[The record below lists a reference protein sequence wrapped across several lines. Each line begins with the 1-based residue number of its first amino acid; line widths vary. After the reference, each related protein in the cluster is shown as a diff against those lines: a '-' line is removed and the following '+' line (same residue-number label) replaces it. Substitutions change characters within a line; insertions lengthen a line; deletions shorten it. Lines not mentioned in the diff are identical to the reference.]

1 MRGEFWNRWI
11 TELPSLAAL
20 TSFEGMVAKGVMTAA
35 SGICACLAM
44 SDVHGK
50 QYVVQRM
57 YRGLALP
64 ETFRHTHLEP
74 ALKTPPWNTY
84 LERYFWVMHCLICET
99 FFVISKK

>member
-1 MRGEFWNRWI
+1 MMMRGEFWNQWI
-11 TELPSLAAL
+11 TELPSLVTL

-57 YRGLALP
+57 YRGLAWP
-64 ETFRHTHLEP
+64 ETSRDTHLEP
-74 ALKTPPWNTY
+74 ALKTPPWNTC
-84 LERYFWVMHCLICET
+84 LERYFWVMHCLICKT
-99 FFVISKK
+99 L

>member
-1 MRGEFWNRWI
+1 MRGELWNRRI
-11 TELPSLAAL
+11 TERPSLVTL
-20 TSFEGMVAKGVMTAA
+20 TSFEGMVAKGVITAA

-64 ETFRHTHLEP
+64 ETSRDAHLEP
-74 ALKTPPWNTY
+74 APKTPPRNTY
-84 LERYFWVMHCLICET
+84 LERCFWVTHCLIYKT